1 VGITGRIALASTALA
16 GAAATALFAV
26 APAAQAG
33 TGGSFIGGFKKL
45 TTIGTTVPANG
56 DVNPY
61 GTVLV
66 TKNQGALVKGNVLI
80 SNFNNSKNLQG
91 TGTTIVQVSPS
102 GKLSQFAKINAAK
115 LPGKCPGGVGLTTAL
130 TVLRDGWVVVGS
142 LPTKDGSAATSSAG
156 CLIVLDK
163 WGHVRETLSGNGING
178 PWDMTSVSYGPFAE
192 LFVTNVLKGTKAAG
206 GKVVT
211 NGTVL
216 RMVLMV
222 GGPQPPR
229 LINTTTIGSGFPQR
243 TDPAALVI
251 GPTGLGLAPNGTLY
265 VANSL
270 VSGINAIPGATWRS
284 NSAGTGTMITRGGA
298 LNAPLGLIIAPNGDV
313 LTVNGGNGLIV
324 ETTPSGKQ
332 PARCRCL
339 VRPGSGTAQ
348 RGRVLRGRRG
358 EHAAP
363 APLDRRAGG
372 RPLTTGRRGCRP
384 PAW

>member
-1 VGITGRIALASTALA
+1 MGITGRIALASTAVA

-33 TGGSFIGGFKKL
+33 TGGSFIGKFKMR
-45 TTIGTTVPANG
+45 TTIGSTVPANG

-80 SNFNNSKNLQG
+80 SNFNNAKNFQG

-130 TVLRDGWVVVGS
+130 TILRGGWVVVGS

-156 CLIVLDK
+156 CLIVLDNH
-163 WGHVRETLSGNGING
+163 GRVRETFAGNGING
-178 PWDMTSVSYGPFAE
+178 PWDMTSASNGPLAE
-192 LFVTNVLKGTKAAG
+192 LFVSNVLNGTKKAG
-206 GKVVT
+206 GNVVHR
-211 NGTVL
+211 GTVL
-216 RMVLMV
+216 RLDLMFC
-222 GGPQPPR
+222 GSKPPR
-229 LINTTTIGSGFPQR
+229 LISTTKIGSGFPQR

-251 GPTGLGLAPNGTLY
+251 GPTGVGLAPNGTLY

-270 VSGINAIPGATWRS
+270 VSGINAIPNATMRS
-284 NSAGTGTMITRGGA
+284 TSAGTGTRITRGGA
-298 LNAPLGLIIAPNGDV
+298 LNTPLGLILAPNGDV

-324 ETTPSGKQ
+324 ETTPSGMQVAKKFLDRSGS
-332 PARCRCL
+332 P
-339 VRPGSGTAQ
+339 PGAGALF
-348 RGRVLRGRRG
+348 GL
-358 EHAAP
+358 ALAP
-363 APLDRRAGG
+363 ANSGVYYVDDAVNTLR
-372 RPLTTGRRGCRP
+372 LLH
-384 PAW
+384 

>member
-45 TTIGTTVPANG
+45 TTIGSTVPANG

-61 GTVLV
+61 GTVLIR
-66 TKNQGALVKGNVLI
+66 KSQGSLAKGNVLI

-91 TGTTIVQVSPS
+91 TGTTIVQVSPK
-102 GKLSQFAKINAAK
+102 GKLSVFAKINAAK
-115 LPGKCPGGVGLTTAL
+115 LPGQCPGGVGLTTAL
-130 TVLRDGWVVVGS
+130 DVLRDGWVVVGS

-163 WGHVRETLSGNGING
+163 WGHVRETFAGNGING
-178 PWDMTSVSYGPFAE
+178 PWDMTAVSHGPFAQ

-206 GKVVT
+206 GKVVR

-216 RMVLMV
+216 RLDLMV
-222 GGPQPPR
+222 GGPRPPR

-251 GPTGLGLAPNGTLY
+251 GPTGVGLAPNGTLY

-284 NSAGTGTMITRGGA
+284 NSAGTGTMITKGGA
-298 LNAPLGLIIAPNGDV
+298 LNTPLGLIIAPNGDV

-324 ETTPSGKQ
+324 ETTPSGNQVAKKFLDSSGS
-332 PARCRCL
+332 P
-339 VRPGSGTAQ
+339 PGAGALFGLALAPHNAGVYYVDDAVNT
-348 RGRVLRGRRG
+348 LRLL
-358 EHAAP
+358 H
-363 APLDRRAGG
+363 
-372 RPLTTGRRGCRP
+372 
-384 PAW
+384 

>member
-26 APAAQAG
+26 APVAQAG

-45 TTIGTTVPANG
+45 TTIGSTVPANG

-66 TKNQGALVKGNVLI
+66 TKNQGALVRGDVLI

-130 TVLRDGWVVVGS
+130 TILRGGLVVVSS

-156 CLIVLDK
+156 CLIVLDNH
-163 WGHVRETLSGNGING
+163 GRVRETFAGNGING
-178 PWDMTSVSYGPFAE
+178 PWDMTSVSHGPFAE

-206 GKVVT
+206 GSVVN

-216 RMVLMV
+216 RLALLV
-222 GGPQPPR
+222 GGSQPPR

-251 GPTGLGLAPNGTLY
+251 GATGVGLAPSGTLY
-265 VANSL
+265 VANGVDSA
-270 VSGINAIPGATWRS
+270 INAIPGATWRS
-284 NSAGTGTMITRGGA
+284 SSGGTGTMITKGGA
-298 LNAPLGLIIAPNGDV
+298 LNTPLGLIIAPNGDV

-324 ETTPSGKQ
+324 ETTPSGNQVAKKMLDSSGS
-332 PARCRCL
+332 P
-339 VRPGSGTAQ
+339 PGAGALFGLALAPHNAGVYYVDDAVNT
-348 RGRVLRGRRG
+348 LRLL
-358 EHAAP
+358 H
-363 APLDRRAGG
+363 
-372 RPLTTGRRGCRP
+372 
-384 PAW
+384 

>member
-1 VGITGRIALASTALA
+1 MGITGRIALASPAVA

-33 TGGSFIGGFKKL
+33 TGGSFIGKFKMR
-45 TTIGTTVPANG
+45 TTIGSTVPGNG

-80 SNFNNSKNLQG
+80 SNFNNAKNFQG

-130 TVLRDGWVVVGS
+130 TILRGGWVVVGS

-156 CLIVLDK
+156 CLIVLDNH
-163 WGHVRETLSGNGING
+163 GRVRETFAGNGING
-178 PWDMTSVSYGPFAE
+178 PWDMTSASNGPLAE
-192 LFVTNVLKGTKAAG
+192 LFVSNVLNGTKKAG
-206 GKVVT
+206 GNVVHR
-211 NGTVL
+211 GTVL
-216 RMVLMV
+216 RLDLMFC
-222 GGPQPPR
+222 GSKPPR
-229 LINTTTIGSGFPQR
+229 LISTTKIGSGFPQR

-251 GPTGLGLAPNGTLY
+251 GPTGVGLAPNGTLY

-270 VSGINAIPGATWRS
+270 VSGINAIPNATMRS
-284 NSAGTGTMITRGGA
+284 TSAGTGTRITRGGA
-298 LNAPLGLIIAPNGDV
+298 LNTPLGLILAPNGNV

-324 ETTPSGKQ
+324 ETTPSGNQVAKKVLDASGS
-332 PARCRCL
+332 P
-339 VRPGSGTAQ
+339 PGAGALFGLAVAPSNKGVYYVDDAVNT
-348 RGRVLRGRRG
+348 LRLL
-358 EHAAP
+358 H
-363 APLDRRAGG
+363 
-372 RPLTTGRRGCRP
+372 
-384 PAW
+384 

>member
-1 VGITGRIALASTALA
+1 MGITGRIALASTAVA

-33 TGGSFIGGFKKL
+33 TGGSFIGKFKMR
-45 TTIGTTVPANG
+45 TTIGSTVPANG

-80 SNFNNSKNLQG
+80 SNFNNAKNFQG

-130 TVLRDGWVVVGS
+130 TILRGGWVVVGS

-163 WGHVRETLSGNGING
+163 WGRVRETFAGGGING
-178 PWDMTSVSYGPFAE
+178 PWDMTSASNGPLAE
-192 LFVTNVLKGTKAAG
+192 LFVSNVLNGTKKAG
-206 GKVVT
+206 GNVVHR
-211 NGTVL
+211 GTVL
-216 RMVLMV
+216 RLDLMFC
-222 GGPQPPR
+222 GSKPPR
-229 LINTTTIGSGFPQR
+229 LISTTKIGSGFPQR

-251 GPTGLGLAPNGTLY
+251 GPTGVGLAPNGTLY

-270 VSGINAIPGATWRS
+270 VSGINAIPNATMRS
-284 NSAGTGTMITRGGA
+284 TSAGTGTRITRGGA
-298 LNAPLGLIIAPNGDV
+298 LNTPLGLILAPNGNV

-324 ETTPSGKQ
+324 ETTPSGNQVAKKVLDASGS
-332 PARCRCL
+332 P
-339 VRPGSGTAQ
+339 PGAGALFGLAVAPSNKGVYYVDDAVNT
-348 RGRVLRGRRG
+348 LRLL
-358 EHAAP
+358 H
-363 APLDRRAGG
+363 
-372 RPLTTGRRGCRP
+372 
-384 PAW
+384 